1 MAVTSPRLRRKPSC
15 TGFGKGN
22 LVTGEGTVLDSMGYA
37 HGAGNWLG
45 RPGDRQM
52 DRTEQAPVIKTISL
66 KGYKL

>member
-1 MAVTSPRLRRKPSC
+1 MTSPRLRRKPSC

-22 LVTGEGTVLDSMGYA
+22 PVTGEGPVLDSMGHA
-37 HGAGNWLG
+37 HGAWNWLG